1 MAYTKYSLTP
11 ADNNAAPPNGAPEG
25 MLPSGVN
32 DTMRDMMSQI
42 RDVGDGIRGGTY
54 TMTAPVITG
63 GSITG
68 VALTGNTFTSP
79 VISGG
84 SINNTPIGATTASTG
99 AFSTLSVTG
108 ATTFSGATVA
118 NTFSSSGATITGGSV
133 SGITDLA
140 IADGGTGA
148 STAANARV
156 NLGVDNY
163 GMLKNRIINGAM
175 VIDQRNA
182 GAAVT
187 TTGFYPVDRFSVEN
201 VTDGTFSA
209 QQDSTASVG
218 FVKSLKFTTT
228 SADASLSASQYTR
241 IRHEIEGYNVADLG
255 WGTANAK
262 TVTLS
267 FWVNCSLTGTFG
279 GVLRNSDASRS
290 YPFSYTITSAN
301 TWEYKTITV
310 AGDTTGTWLT
320 TNGKGLTVIFGL
332 GVGSDF
338 SGTAGAWASANYMS
352 ATGAT
357 SVIGT
362 NGATFYIT
370 GVQLEVGTQAT
381 SFEYRQYGTEL
392 ALCQRYCYVVSQAVS
407 NSRIFGFN
415 YNASSAVTR
424 ANFPVQTRVAPTGV
438 TVSSAANTF
447 TIFQNGTTATP
458 SVIAFDAGDVYGANL
473 AITATLTANAGCIL
487 ALTASGNKIEFT
499 GMEL

>member
-11 ADNNAAPPNGAPEG
+11 ANNNAAPPDGAPEG

-32 DTMRDMMSQI
+32 DTMRDMMAQI
-42 RDVGDGIRGGTY
+42 RDVGDGIRDGTY
-54 TMTAPVITG
+54 TMTAPKITG
-63 GSITG
+63 GTITG

-182 GAAVT
+182 GASVT
-187 TTGFYPVDRFSVEN
+187 LTSGGVFPVDRWLGFED
-201 VTDGTFSA
+201 TDGVMTA
-209 QQDSTASVG
+209 QQDSSAPAG
-218 FVKSLKFTTT
+218 FVNSIKFTTT
-228 SADASLSASQYTR
+228 TVDSSLSASQFSCFR
-241 IRHEIEGYNVADLG
+241 QGIEGFNIADLN

-262 TVTLS
+262 TITIS
-267 FWVNCSLTGTFG
+267 FWVRSSLTGTFAG
-279 GVLRNSDASRS
+279 SLRNDGGARS
-290 YPFSYTITSAN
+290 YVFTYTISAAN
-301 TWEYKTITV
+301 TWEQKTVTI
-310 AGDTTGTWLT
+310 AGDTSGTWLT
-320 TNGKGLTVIFGL
+320 NNGAGIYLTFDL
-332 GVGSDF
+332 GTGSSF
-338 SGTAGAWASANYMS
+338 QTTAGSWTAGNFWSTS
-352 ATGAT
+352 GAVP
-357 SVIGT
+357 VIGT
-362 NGATFYIT
+362 LNATLFIT

-381 SFEYRQYGTEL
+381 SFEYRQYQQEL
-392 ALCQRYCYVVSQAVS
+392 ALCQRYCYMIS
-407 NSRIFGFN
+407 
-415 YNASSAVTR
+415 
-424 ANFPVQTRVAPTGV
+424 
-438 TVSSAANTF
+438 
-447 TIFQNGTTATP
+447 
-458 SVIAFDAGDVYGANL
+458 
-473 AITATLTANAGCIL
+473 
-487 ALTASGNKIEFT
+487 LTASGDFGVGACTAGGVQAYVPFPVTMRAAPTVTFSTAGNFSIADGTAGYTVTST
-499 GMEL
+499 GTSNITTNQTTVNMGASGTTGGRAGLLRYLTGTAFILSSAEL

>member
-42 RDVGDGIRGGTY
+42 RDVGDGIRDGTY
-54 TMTAPVITG
+54 TMTAPKITG
-63 GSITG
+63 GTITG

-108 ATTFSGATVA
+108 AATFSGATVA

-148 STAANARV
+148 STAANARI

-187 TTGFYPVDRFSVEN
+187 ANGAYPVDRFFMVNS
-201 VTDGTFSA
+201 TDGAFSA
-209 QQDSTASVG
+209 QQDSSAPVG
-218 FVKSLKFTTT
+218 FVNSLKVTTT
-228 SADASLSASQYTR
+228 TADASLTTSQQLALQQR
-241 IRHEIEGYNVADLG
+241 IEGYNVSDLG
-255 WGTANAK
+255 FGTANAK

-267 FWVNCSLTGTFG
+267 FWVRSSLTGTFG
-279 GVLRNSDASRS
+279 GSLRNAAADRS
-290 YPFSYTITSAN
+290 YPFTYSISVAD
-301 TWEYKTITV
+301 TWEQKSVTI
-310 AGDTTGTWLT
+310 AGDTSGTWLT
-320 TNGKGLTVIFGL
+320 TNGIGMAVNFGL
-332 GVGSDF
+332 GVGPDR
-338 SGTAGAWASANYMS
+338 SGTAGAWAGATYTS

-357 SVIGT
+357 SVVGT
-362 NGATFYIT
+362 NGATWYVT

-381 SFEYRQYGTEL
+381 SFEYRQYQQEL

-415 YNASSAVTR
+415 YNSSSAVTR

-438 TVSSAANTF
+438 TVSSAASTF